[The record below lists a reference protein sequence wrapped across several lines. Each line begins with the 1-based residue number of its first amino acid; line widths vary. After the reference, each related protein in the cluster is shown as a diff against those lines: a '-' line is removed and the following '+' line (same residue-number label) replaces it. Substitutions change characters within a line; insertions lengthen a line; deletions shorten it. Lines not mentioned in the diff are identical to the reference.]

1 MVNRPPE
8 GLGDALLLVDAIL
21 DTAKDLK
28 ASLNQ
33 AKRAHTPAALAAAS
47 QTLPLSRTLVGFSR
61 DAFLLLSKSVPA
73 WLPSAPSPKTTR
85 AADAKST
92 ARSLRASFSTS
103 DATKKPSKL
112 AGGLATETA
121 AAAEGKKNKNIAAAP
136 ASPETAK
143 QPDALEALEAYGT
156 PLSVK
161 SDTEDLVPRDSE
173 SSPTPTAKTT
183 KTNVQ
188 TASQKRPNSASVQR
202 VSVMDSATAASRARA
217 RTRPVSATRGASSLT
232 AGGKGTPAVTST
244 VESRFSTPGSVRL
257 STPSFTRSA
266 LPSPRLERSTAST
279 AAVSETLMVR
289 RAGIGRPSCLIHR
302 RRVGVSPDQSAL
314 EVMDLLKAVQIKL
327 AMGAPV
333 ASLVDVATGAELSFA
348 AYAEAKDRAFP
359 TGTTYMALTAAEM
372 RTARVTSAA
381 HRAPPRVPKV
391 PKSVTKVDDSAAR
404 AAARRMPLAMPS
416 PRRLT
421 ALAARGVTSENA
433 NEEAFAGRKREEEPP
448 VAMAG
453 AGNGT
458 PPQSPLKVA
467 AASPRKPMMSPAA
480 NAAALLRA
488 SSPSK
493 RSPGDGKQMRFN
505 DDDATEPA
513 VELKVEA
520 APVEPKVEPKVE
532 PTVVIVEPVVESRE
546 SVFSRLGS
554 PGMQPKAEPKVE
566 EPKAEAKVEEPVL
579 EPRESVFSRL
589 GSPGM
594 EPKAEPT
601 TEPKA
606 EPKVEEPAENQPT
619 KKKKKNRKKK

>member
-1 MVNRPPE
+1 
-8 GLGDALLLVDAIL
+8 
-21 DTAKDLK
+21 
-28 ASLNQ
+28 
-33 AKRAHTPAALAAAS
+33 
-47 QTLPLSRTLVGFSR
+47 
-61 DAFLLLSKSVPA
+61 
-73 WLPSAPSPKTTR
+73 
-85 AADAKST
+85 
-92 ARSLRASFSTS
+92 
-103 DATKKPSKL
+103 
-112 AGGLATETA
+112 
-121 AAAEGKKNKNIAAAP
+121 
-136 ASPETAK
+136 
-143 QPDALEALEAYGT
+143 
-156 PLSVK
+156 
-161 SDTEDLVPRDSE
+161 
-173 SSPTPTAKTT
+173 
-183 KTNVQ
+183 
-188 TASQKRPNSASVQR
+188 
-202 VSVMDSATAASRARA
+202 
-217 RTRPVSATRGASSLT
+217 
-232 AGGKGTPAVTST
+232 
-244 VESRFSTPGSVRL
+244 
-257 STPSFTRSA
+257 
-266 LPSPRLERSTAST
+266 
-279 AAVSETLMVR
+279 LMVR

-404 AAARRMPLAMPS
+404 AAARRVPLAMPS

-520 APVEPKVEPKVE
+520 APVEP
-532 PTVVIVEPVVESRE
+532 TVVIVEPVVESCE
-546 SVFSRLGS
+546 SVFSQLGS

-566 EPKAEAKVEEPVL
+566 EPKAEAKVEEPMV